1 MEATMAIGEKNV
13 GVVFVIAM
21 RVFLDVL
28 SFFVF
33 CLLDLLDAI
42 LCYLFKVIDFLVEHE
57 WRPCY
62 CSSGQDA
69 IVSSGKILVSE
80 QGRSK
85 IVCLCASELRL
96 EDISETLYSRT
107 SMVSEIKRSTAA
119 RVMDLKGMAKDG
131 SNMVTAQE
139 THRSGAVRT
148 AYRINSTIVEMLQA
162 GKFGRQMAHPVP
174 RWSDCSCHK
183 CVSWCTSPKEA
194 LYVRADG
201 LREPKN
207 KEFTDVLFIHGFVS
221 SSVFWTETL
230 FPNFSDDVKSKY
242 RLLAIDLM
250 GFGRS
255 PKPSDSLYTLS
266 EHIDMIER
274 SVLDAYRVKSFHI
287 VAHSLGCI
295 LAIALAVKYPNA
307 VKSLTLLSPPY
318 FPVPKGEQGSQY
330 VLRQVAPRRVWP
342 PMAFGA
348 SVGSWYEH
356 ISRLWCLMVSRNH
369 RLWDFIARQV
379 TRNRL
384 RTYMVEGFFCHTHHA
399 AWHTLH
405 NIIYGAANKMDGY
418 LERLA
423 KLDRC
428 PVTVLHGTD
437 DEVLPLDCSYAFKS
451 KVPTAQLKVIEN
463 KDHLTIVIGRQKAF
477 ARELEQIWATT
488 AH

>member
-1 MEATMAIGEKNV
+1 MVGSEKNV

-21 RVFLDVL
+21 RLFLDVV
-28 SFFVF
+28 SFLVF

-42 LCYLFKVIDFLVEHE
+42 LCYLFKVVDFLVEHE
-57 WRPCY
+57 WKPCY

-119 RVMDLKGMAKDG
+119 RVMELKGMAKDDRD
-131 SNMVTAQE
+131 MVRAQE
-139 THRSGAVRT
+139 THRSGRVRS
-148 AYRINSTIVEMLQA
+148 AYRINSAIVEMLQA
-162 GKFGRQMAHPVP
+162 GKFGRQMAHPVL

-201 LREPKN
+201 VREPQN
-207 KEFTDVLFIHGFVS
+207 KEITDVLFIHGFIS

-230 FPNFSDDVKSKY
+230 FPNFSDDAKSKY
-242 RLLAIDLM
+242 RLLAVDLL

-255 PKPSDSLYTLS
+255 PKPSDSLYTLT

-274 SVLDAYRVKSFHI
+274 FVLDAYRVKSFHI

-295 LAIALAVKYPNA
+295 IAIALAVKYPTS

-318 FPVPKGEQGSQY
+318 FPVPKGEEGSQY

-348 SVGSWYEH
+348 SVASWYEH
-356 ISRLWCLMVSRNH
+356 VSRTVCLVVCRNH

-379 TRNRL
+379 TRNRM
-384 RTYMVEGFFCHTHHA
+384 RTYMVEGFCCHTHHA

-405 NIIYGAANKMDGY
+405 NIICGAANKMDGY
-418 LERLA
+418 LEQLA
-423 KLDRC
+423 KLDLC

-451 KVPTAQLKVIEN
+451 KVPKAELKVIEN
-463 KDHLTIVIGRQKAF
+463 KDHLTIVIGRQKSF
-477 ARELEQIWATT
+477 ARELEEIWNSTVR
-488 AH
+488 